1 MLEPTLYWIEAV
13 NHELD
18 LKPKRV
24 IDIGCREQK
33 NRSGARELFP
43 DSQYVGVDMVEGPN
57 VDVIADAYHL
67 DKRFAPGRFDAAL
80 CLHLLEHIARPWEVL
95 WQVDYVLENMGLL
108 YVSIPTIGYPIHNH
122 PGDYW
127 RPTEQAVRE
136 VIMDGYEVLSLEH
149 ARSPRGKHPFIN
161 ALGRRNTVSP
171 VLRHYG

>member
-1 MLEPTLYWIEAV
+1 MLEPTLYWLAAV
-13 NHELD
+13 NRELD

-24 IDIGCREQK
+24 VDLGSREQK
-33 NRSGARELFP
+33 NRSGARDLFP
-43 DSQYVGVDMVEGPN
+43 DSQFVGVDIRDGLN

-67 DKRFAPGRFDAAL
+67 DKRFAPGRFDAVL
-80 CLHLLEHIARPWEVL
+80 CLHLLEHIARPWLVL
-95 WQVDYVLENMGLL
+95 KQVDYVLVDLGLL
-108 YVSIPTIGYPIHNH
+108 YVSVPTIGYPIHNA

-161 ALGRRNTVSP
+161 CLGRK
-171 VLRHYG
+171 L